1 MTPHLRLAREVQQF
15 YSTIYDDIYFSQADP
30 EAEKRFVFIEA
41 NRIAG
46 RIRESESFTV
56 AELGF
61 GFGLNYA
68 LTVHAAKQVDSLP
81 KLKYYACEEKFPDEA
96 AAKALAERLTI
107 CRSEYTSPPQGLEIY
122 HGDVLTFLQEATFS
136 ADVWYF
142 DGFSPAKNAAMWSD
156 NVFNR
161 AFALTKPAGTF
172 STYSSAGWVRRNLV
186 NAGFLVEKVPGFAGK
201 REMLVGRK
209 P

>member
-1 MTPHLRLAREVQQF
+1 VTLQLRLAREVQQF
-15 YSTIYDDIYFSQADP
+15 YSTKYDDIYFSQADP
-30 EAEKRFVFIEA
+30 EAEKQFVFIEA
-41 NRIAG
+41 NRVAE
-46 RIRESESFTV
+46 RMRESETFTV

-68 LTVHAAKQVDSLP
+68 LTMHAAKEVDSLP

-96 AAKALAERLTI
+96 ASKALAERLTI
-107 CRSEYTSPPQGLEIY
+107 CRAEFSSRPLGSGVY
-122 HGDVLTFLQEATFS
+122 HGDVLNFLQQATFS

-142 DGFSPAKNAAMWSD
+142 DGFSPAKNAAMWSES
-156 NVFNR
+156 VFNR
-161 AFALTKPAGTF
+161 AFGLTKPGGTF